1 MRIADGAVPGRQPR
15 ERANKLGSWR
25 PMLTETPEPAL
36 AELLAAWE
44 DFIVALRMRDGV
56 SARAYER
63 LRNALQACARSWEGR
78 DSVPR
83 LGANILVDI
92 FPATEASA
100 DLYTGEE
107 RTRIQE
113 VSFYLQD
120 LVRECVG
127 VRELG

>member
-1 MRIADGAVPGRQPR
+1 M
-15 ERANKLGSWR
+15 
-25 PMLTETPEPAL
+25 TETPEPTL

-44 DFIVALRMRDGV
+44 DFIVALRMRDGL
-56 SARAYER
+56 SARAYDR
-63 LRNALQACARSWEGR
+63 LRDSLQACASSWERR

-92 FPATEASA
+92 FPATETSA

-113 VSFYLQD
+113 ISFYQHD
-120 LVRECVG
+120 LVQECVG

>member
-1 MRIADGAVPGRQPR
+1 M
-15 ERANKLGSWR
+15 
-25 PMLTETPEPAL
+25 
-36 AELLAAWE
+36 
-44 DFIVALRMRDGV
+44 
-56 SARAYER
+56 
-63 LRNALQACARSWEGR
+63 
-78 DSVPR
+78 PR

-92 FPATEASA
+92 FPGTEASA

-127 VRELG
+127 VRGLG

>member
-1 MRIADGAVPGRQPR
+1 MGYEDRGQRRSPADSLKGAQRH
-15 ERANKLGSWR
+15 
-25 PMLTETPEPAL
+25 
-36 AELLAAWE
+36 
-44 DFIVALRMRDGV
+44 
-56 SARAYER
+56 
-63 LRNALQACARSWEGR
+63 ALQACASSWEGR

-83 LGANILVDI
+83 LGAYILVDI